1 MVKVVMV
8 LVIILAAWHLTTSL
22 RGNQRRSGD
31 PESFDKREEAHG
43 RDPHDGRDGV
53 GKEPSK
59 GEGGDEGVL
68 TRDIDEENGNM
79 PPQIDKDKSDT
90 PRIYE
95 ENGDIEE
102 GDNTPLILLWNNY
115 QGDKSALYNKIFHR

>member
-22 RGNQRRSGD
+22 RGNQRRRGD
-31 PESFDKREEAHG
+31 PENFDKREEAHD
-43 RDPHDGRDGV
+43 RDLHDGRDGV

-59 GEGGDEGVL
+59 GEDGDEGVL
-68 TRDIDEENGNM
+68 KIDEENGNM
-79 PPQIDKDKSDT
+79 PPQIDNEKSDT